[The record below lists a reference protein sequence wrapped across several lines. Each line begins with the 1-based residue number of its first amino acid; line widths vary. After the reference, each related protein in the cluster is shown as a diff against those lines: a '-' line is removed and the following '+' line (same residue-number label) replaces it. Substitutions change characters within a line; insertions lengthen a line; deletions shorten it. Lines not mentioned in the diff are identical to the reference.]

1 MLNISSELEKLLIV
15 LEQGKESGD
24 CIRQDDVIEMLNVD
38 SL

>member
-1 MLNISSELEKLLIV
+1 MLNISSELEELLIV

-24 CIRQDDVIEMLNVD
+24 CISQDDVIEMLDVD